1 MYESFENLSD
11 EKRNRIIEA
20 SMKEFSEKGYMRA
33 STNEIVKNAGISKG
47 LLFHYFKSK
56 KNLFLYLFDRIVDEF
71 VAAFY
76 EFIDDSSSDIF
87 DRLMSWTIVK
97 FRLYYRKPLEYRFLT
112 VSIYDSPEEI
122 KEDILKRYEGINR
135 EVLEKFME
143 NLDLSSFRKDVD
155 INRALSFIMTSIE
168 AIGNNYIKMYNHDID
183 KLVADKDKIIDDLKS
198 CINIL
203 KYGIY
208 DK

>member
-20 SMKEFSEKGYMRA
+20 SLREFSEKGYMRA

-87 DRLMSWTIVK
+87 DRLMSWTMVK

-122 KEDILKRYEGINR
+122 KDDILKRYERISS
-135 EVLEKFME
+135 EVMKKFME
-143 NLDLSSFRKDVD
+143 NLDLSRFRKDVD
-155 INRALSFIMTSIE
+155 INRSLSFIMTSIE

-183 KLVADKDKIIDDLKS
+183 RLIADKDKIIDDLKS
-198 CINIL
+198 CINML

>member
-1 MYESFENLSD
+1 MYETFENLSD

-20 SMKEFSEKGYMRA
+20 SLREFSEKGYMRA

-56 KNLFLYLFDRIVDEF
+56 KNLFIYLFDRIVEEF

-76 EFIDDSSSDIF
+76 EFIDDSPSDIF
-87 DRLMSWTIVK
+87 ERLMNWTIIK
-97 FRLYYRKPLEYRFLT
+97 FKLYFKKPVEYRFLT

-122 KEDILKRYEGINR
+122 KDDILKRYERISS
-135 EVLEKFME
+135 EIMKKFME

-155 INRALSFIMTSIE
+155 IDRALSFIMTSIE
-168 AIGNNYIKMYNHDID
+168 AIGNKYLEMYKHDVD

-198 CINIL
+198 CINML

-208 DK
+208 EK

>member
-20 SMKEFSEKGYMRA
+20 SLREFSEKGYMRA

-87 DRLMSWTIVK
+87 DRLMSWTMVK
-97 FRLYYRKPLEYRFLT
+97 FRLYYKKPLEYRFLT

-122 KEDILKRYEGINR
+122 KDDILKRYERISS
-135 EVLEKFME
+135 EVMKKFMG
-143 NLDLSSFRKDVD
+143 NLDLSRFRKDVD
-155 INRALSFIMTSIE
+155 ISRSLSFIMTSIE
-168 AIGNNYIKMYNHDID
+168 AIANNYIKMYNHDID
-183 KLVADKDKIIDDLKS
+183 RLIADKDKIIDDLKS
-198 CINIL
+198 CINML

-208 DK
+208 EK

>member
-20 SMKEFSEKGYMRA
+20 SLKEFSEKGYMRA

-87 DRLMSWTIVK
+87 DRLISWTIVK

-135 EVLEKFME
+135 EVLKRFME
-143 NLDLSSFRKDVD
+143 NLDLSRFRKDVD
-155 INRALSFIMTSIE
+155 INRSLSFIMTSIE

-183 KLVADKDKIIDDLKS
+183 KLVADKDKIIEDLKS

-208 DK
+208 EK

>member
-20 SMKEFSEKGYMRA
+20 SLREFSEKGYMRA

-56 KNLFLYLFDRIVDEF
+56 KNLFLYLFDRVVDEF

-87 DRLMSWTIVK
+87 DRLMSWTMVK
-97 FRLYYRKPLEYRFLT
+97 FRLYYKKPLEYRFLT

-122 KEDILKRYEGINR
+122 KDDILKRYERISS
-135 EVLEKFME
+135 EVMKKFMG
-143 NLDLSSFRKDVD
+143 NLDLSRFRKDVD
-155 INRALSFIMTSIE
+155 ISRSLSFIMTSIE
-168 AIGNNYIKMYNHDID
+168 AIANNYIKMYNHDID
-183 KLVADKDKIIDDLKS
+183 RLIADKDKIIDDLKS
-198 CINIL
+198 CINML

-208 DK
+208 EK